1 MKKIINIKRIKK
13 ILIGLT
19 FIFSVLL
26 ITDGCAP
33 SKKRHNTVLRNL
45 MLLDQKDLHIN
56 KQYTKNKITKK
67 RERALR
73 KAKRQAK
80 RKKK

>member
-1 MKKIINIKRIKK
+1 MMKNKNIFKS
-13 ILIGLT
+13 ILILLFAFFSLT
-19 FIFSVLL
+19 L
-26 ITDGCAP
+26 ISDGCAT

-80 RKKK
+80 RRKK